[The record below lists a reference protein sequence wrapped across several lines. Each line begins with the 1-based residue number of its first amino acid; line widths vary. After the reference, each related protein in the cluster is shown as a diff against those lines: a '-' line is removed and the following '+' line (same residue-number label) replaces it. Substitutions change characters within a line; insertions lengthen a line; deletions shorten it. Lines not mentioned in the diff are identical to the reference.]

1 MSSDDEQLRRLQSLH
16 DAASL
21 LHGARGL
28 VNMLE
33 DLVDSG
39 IRDTHQAGVSQAVIA
54 EAVAL
59 TPGRVSQ
66 VIGGAQILEGW
77 DERVSY
83 IKDWPQPALEAQRA
97 HFQGTMTYP
106 PYRRRRATRHA
117 LTEEAPP

>member
-1 MSSDDEQLRRLQSLH
+1 MNISGDDEQLRRLQSLH

-39 IRDTHQAGVSQAVIA
+39 IRDTHRAGVSQAVIA

-59 TPGRVSQ
+59 TPSRVSQ
-66 VIGGAQILEGW
+66 VVAGAKILEGW
-77 DERVSY
+77 DERVSHLR
-83 IKDWPQPALEAQRA
+83 D
-97 HFQGTMTYP
+97 
-106 PYRRRRATRHA
+106 
-117 LTEEAPP
+117 